1 MSYSDPR
8 ICHHQRVTQ
17 WLAAI
22 RQHAAWLYAADEQYL
37 YLVGEAN
44 ELYQCGVIG
53 LQDRHDMVTDALGM
67 YSWAIEHG
75 ITRETHYCS
84 DCCYDVLD
92 GGVVVG
98 SVDDEGIYH
107 GPAPARQRLGYLGRD
122 PLDGITTCAW
132 ARRLSAPALCAV
144 WRSNST
150 QAGRCCLSSRSP
162 VTSGHGVGHHS
173 PSPAI
178 AMPHAVSFAQK
189 RNKAS
194 LIYATSVSGHLR

>member
-8 ICHHQRVTQ
+8 HCHHQRVTQ

-44 ELYQCGVIG
+44 ELYQCGIVG

-92 GGVVVG
+92 AGNAVG
-98 SVDDEGIYH
+98 TVDSEGIYH
-107 GPAPARQRLGYLGRD
+107 GPAPGRQRLGYLGRD
-122 PLDGITTCAW
+122 PLDGITYL
-132 ARRLSAPALCAV
+132 RLGQALERAGV
-144 WRSNST
+144 IRGLVIELDAGGTLQLAEQIPDDFRPWRW
-150 QAGRCCLSSRSP
+150 P
-162 VTSGHGVGHHS
+162 
-173 PSPAI
+173 P
-178 AMPHAVSFAQK
+178 
-189 RNKAS
+189 
-194 LIYATSVSGHLR
+194 

>member
-8 ICHHQRVTQ
+8 ICHNQRVTQ
-17 WLAAI
+17 WLAAM

-44 ELYQCGVIG
+44 ELYQCGVVG

-92 GGVVVG
+92 GGGVVG
-98 SVDDEGIYH
+98 SVDD
-107 GPAPARQRLGYLGRD
+107 
-122 PLDGITTCAW
+122 
-132 ARRLSAPALCAV
+132 
-144 WRSNST
+144 
-150 QAGRCCLSSRSP
+150 
-162 VTSGHGVGHHS
+162 
-173 PSPAI
+173 
-178 AMPHAVSFAQK
+178 
-189 RNKAS
+189 
-194 LIYATSVSGHLR
+194 

>member
-8 ICHHQRVTQ
+8 HCHNQRVTQ

-37 YLVGEAN
+37 YLVAEAN

-75 ITRETHYCS
+75 ITRETHYCA
-84 DCCYDVLD
+84 DCCYDVID
-92 GGVVVG
+92 GGRVVG

-107 GPAPARQRLGYLGRD
+107 GPAPARQRQGYISRD
-122 PLDGITTCAW
+122 PLDGQVYL
-132 ARRLSAPALCAV
+132 RLGQALDRAGV
-144 WRSNST
+144 VHGLEIKLDAGGTLLLVEQIPSDFRPWRW
-150 QAGRCCLSSRSP
+150 P
-162 VTSGHGVGHHS
+162 
-173 PSPAI
+173 P
-178 AMPHAVSFAQK
+178 
-189 RNKAS
+189 
-194 LIYATSVSGHLR
+194 